1 MQLFAEGKCRPVN
14 RTETCQKEMWGG
26 LSFDMYNVFR
36 NAVHELRLVGTP
48 DSQRVQE
55 AGTLVAITLA

>member
-1 MQLFAEGKCRPVN
+1 
-14 RTETCQKEMWGG
+14 
-26 LSFDMYNVFR
+26 MYNVFR
-36 NAVHELRLVGTP
+36 NAVHELHLVGTP